1 VVIIRWGGFSVL
13 LLLAGCS
20 HSISGAYVS
29 RGQQFS
35 ELLQITQSPDG
46 QLLGTLSHT
55 AVKPDGSLERFTLN
69 INGTTDG
76 HAITLVGKANELF
89 AIPTNMSGTIDG
101 DDISLVQPGGIEHFI
116 KADVSA
122 YQNAVQA
129 LDAQAV
135 AIHRGNAERQRQQ
148 EIASQER
155 AREEARQQ
163 HVASEDQYAGNLAD
177 NLNRYA
183 AMIQAHH
190 DLNPF
195 HETHAKILAAAQHD
209 LEIEHKYSHGSVQ
222 AGQTDVR
229 INQLGVQLTQF
240 DIPYS
245 QALDRGRL
253 HLQEFDAAIAKSPCH
268 TSQDALRNCSR
279 ERDSEAAYHDARAIL
294 QAELDDIAGTV
305 KRDEDAMNGIIKEAN
320 FAE

>member
-1 VVIIRWGGFSVL
+1 MTVIRWSAFSVL

-20 HSISGAYVS
+20 HSISGAYVAH
-29 RGQQFS
+29 GQQFS

-46 QLLGTLSHT
+46 QLLGTLNHI
-55 AVKPDGSLERFTLN
+55 AVKPDGSVERFSLN

-76 HAITLVGKANELF
+76 HAITLIGKVSEPF
-89 AIPTNMSGTIDG
+89 AIPKNMSGTVDAG
-101 DDISLVQPGGIEHFI
+101 GISLMQPGGIERFTT
-116 KADVSA
+116 ASVAA
-122 YQNAVQA
+122 YQNDVQE
-129 LDAQAV
+129 LGAQAV
-135 AIHRGNAERQRQQ
+135 AIQQRNADHQRQQ
-148 EIASQER
+148 QLAAQER

-163 HVASEDQYAGNLAD
+163 HVAIEDQYAKTLAD
-177 NLNRYA
+177 NLNRYV

-195 HETHAKILAAAQHD
+195 HETHGRILAAAQHD
-209 LEIEHKYSHGSVQ
+209 LEIEHKYSHGSVPAAQ
-222 AGQTDVR
+222 VDVR

-253 HLQEFDAAIAKSPCH
+253 HLQEFDVAIARSPCH
-268 TSQDALRNCSR
+268 TSQDVLSNCSR
-279 ERDSEAAYHDARAIL
+279 ERDSEAAYHDAKVIL

-305 KRDEDAMNGIIKEAN
+305 KRDTDTMNGIIKQADSSE
-320 FAE
+320 